1 MLYNSVE
8 KVNVPGTNKMRNVS
22 FWSKFVVFYNRYL
35 HMIHILNPMYT
46 VEKDVA
52 FYTTCLWKQS
62 RKDRMR
68 YRIILWE
75 VIAKKKTHIQTT

>member
-1 MLYNSVE
+1 
-8 KVNVPGTNKMRNVS
+8 
-22 FWSKFVVFYNRYL
+22 
-35 HMIHILNPMYT
+35 MIHILNPMYT

-75 VIAKKKTHIQTT
+75 VIAKKKHTSKQPKIPVQLFLYTDLSSEIPCQEFVVNRLFTSLS